1 MTAFLTLELVIL
13 KRTTKGGNNMAEILM
28 IDDERAILELVK
40 NGLRK
45 DGHFV
50 TAYTSA
56 CESTPASVP
65 DGQAD
70 FVVVEVLAVSE
81 NSIDAHIYPNP
92 TDGMV
97 NILAQEMSLV
107 RVFNTVG
114 QKILEVKAEDNRC
127 TIDFKNFNN
136 GIYLVEIQSSKG
148 VSVQKVTVK

>member
-1 MTAFLTLELVIL
+1 M
-13 KRTTKGGNNMAEILM
+13 
-28 IDDERAILELVK
+28 
-40 NGLRK
+40 
-45 DGHFV
+45 
-50 TAYTSA
+50 
-56 CESTPASVP
+56 P

-81 NSIDAHIYPNP
+81 NSIDVHIYPNP

-127 TIDFKNFNN
+127 SWQLPLHSQTNAFNKK
-136 GIYLVEIQSSKG
+136 LMG
-148 VSVQKVTVK
+148 VG